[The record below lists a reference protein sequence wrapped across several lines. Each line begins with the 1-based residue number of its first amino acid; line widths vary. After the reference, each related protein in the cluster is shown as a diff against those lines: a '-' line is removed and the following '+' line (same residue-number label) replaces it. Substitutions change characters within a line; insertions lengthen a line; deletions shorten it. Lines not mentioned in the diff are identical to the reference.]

1 MITKLFN
8 SYISNLEKC
17 PKVTF
22 RLEKFFSILIM
33 MISEKF
39 HFDLESLIPQIA
51 RGQEVTSTVTNP
63 IYNER

>member
-8 SYISNLEKC
+8 CYISNLEKC
-17 PKVTF
+17 PKITF
-22 RLEKFFSILIM
+22 QLEKKFSILIV

-39 HFDLESLIPQIA
+39 HFDLESLVA